1 MSLVDTVLGAAGVIG
16 QELVPCADGHRVA
29 VRATTL
35 RPPARA
41 PRERL
46 ASMAAEVPAAVGTR
60 LAELVTPVL
69 NGLAGLSNSN
79 IAAGNDLTN
88 PWTQQFAAD
97 DPACAGFPGRSPNL
111 LGQCHHCGPGWR
123 TPLSTAPA

>member
-1 MSLVDTVLGAAGVIG
+1 MAFQEWVDEHATAELAALEEASDLSVQALGAY
-16 QELVPCADGHRVA
+16 LDA
-29 VRATTL
+29 VVDNASPDEAQRPSGPGLLGRMFRAVDLGPT
-35 RPPARA
+35 
-41 PRERL
+41 
-46 ASMAAEVPAAVGTR
+46 VVK
-60 LAELVTPVL
+60 PVDE
-69 NGLAGLSNSN
+69 AN